1 MATRLKLAI
10 VLSGGGARAAYQA
23 GVLKAI
29 AEWLPAGTPLPFTV
43 VTGTSAGAI
52 NAAAIAAGAQDFGRA
67 ATHLRDLWS
76 HVYARNIY
84 RTDAMHLAGSG
95 LRWLISFIPAWR
107 HRRPAS
113 LLDNAPLGRFL
124 KRAVPFAD
132 VQTALDSGAL
142 DALAITAMS
151 YRSGMSVTFCQ
162 AREEIVLWQRAQR
175 VGVRATLGISHLLAS
190 SAIPFVF
197 PPASIDGEYFGDGSV
212 RQVAPTSPALHLG
225 ADRIL
230 AVGVGRTSVRP
241 DAAASVAPP
250 SMAQIGGQVLAS
262 IFTDALGTDLEK
274 VRLVNTAVRQIP
286 QDRLDREVVVPVPLR
301 DVALCTVTPSVAL
314 EDIALDYVDEL
325 PRTIRT
331 LLRGVGGTH
340 PGGAGLLS
348 YLLFAPGFCK
358 TLIALGHAD
367 ANTKRA
373 EIDALMAPIPD
384 QALATS
390 TRQS

>member
-1 MATRLKLAI
+1 MATPPKLAI

-23 GVLKAI
+23 GVLSAI
-29 AEWLPAGTPLPFTV
+29 AAWLPAGRRLPFGI

-52 NAAAIAAGAQDFGRA
+52 NAVAIAAGAPDFSGA
-67 ATHLRDLWS
+67 ATRLRALWTNL
-76 HVYARNIY
+76 YARDIY
-84 RTDAMHLAGSG
+84 RVDSMSLARSG
-95 LRWLISFIPAWR
+95 ARWLVSFVPAWR

-113 LLDNAPLGRFL
+113 LLDNAPLVSFL
-124 KRAVPFAD
+124 ERMVPFAN
-132 VQTALDSGAL
+132 VQSALDSGML
-142 DALAITAMS
+142 DALAVTATS

-162 AREEIVLWQRAQR
+162 ARAEIVLWQRSQR
-175 VGVRATLGISHLLAS
+175 LGVRAVLGVQHLLAS

-197 PPASIDGEYFGDGSV
+197 PPTAIDGEYFGDGTV

-230 AVGVGRTSVRP
+230 VVGVGRTSVRP
-241 DAAASVAPP
+241 DAPINSAPP

-262 IFTDALGTDLEK
+262 VFTDALGTDLEK

-286 QDRLDREVVVPVPLR
+286 QDRLAASPVPLR
-301 DVALCTVTPSVAL
+301 DVGLCAITPSIPL

-325 PRTIRT
+325 PRTIR
-331 LLRGVGGTH
+331 LLLHGVGGTH

-348 YLLFAPGFCK
+348 YLLFAPGFCNA
-358 TLIALGHAD
+358 LISLGIAD

-373 EIDALMAPIPD
+373 EIEALLAPD
-384 QALATS
+384 
-390 TRQS
+390 

>member
-1 MATRLKLAI
+1 MATRPKLAI

-23 GVLKAI
+23 GVLQAI
-29 AEWLPAGTPLPFTV
+29 AEWQPEGSSLPFTV

-52 NAAAIAAGAQDFGRA
+52 NAAALAAGAQDFRG
-67 ATHLRDLWS
+67 ATTRLRGLWS
-76 HVYARNIY
+76 KLYAKNIY

-95 LRWLISFIPAWR
+95 ARWLISFIPAWR

-113 LLDNAPLGRFL
+113 LLDNAPLARFL
-124 KRAVPFAD
+124 KRAVPWAG
-132 VQTALDSGAL
+132 VQAALDSGTL

-162 AREEIVLWQRAQR
+162 ARTEIELWQRSQR
-175 VGVRATLGISHLLAS
+175 IGVRATLGVQHLLAS

-197 PPASIDGEYFGDGSV
+197 PPAAIDGEFFGDGSV

-230 AVGVGRTSVRP
+230 VIGVGRSSVRP
-241 DAAASVAPP
+241 DATVSAAPP

-286 QDRLDREVVVPVPLR
+286 LDRLSSSPVPLR
-301 DVALCTVTPSVAL
+301 DVELCTVTPSIVL
-314 EDIALDYVDEL
+314 EDIALNHVDEL
-325 PRTIRT
+325 PRTIRS

-348 YLLFAPGFCK
+348 YLLFAPGFCNA
-358 TLIALGHAD
+358 LISLGRAD
-367 ANTKRA
+367 ATAKRA
-373 EIDALMAPIPD
+373 EIEALLAPR
-384 QALATS
+384 A
-390 TRQS
+390 

>member
-29 AEWLPAGTPLPFTV
+29 AEWQPLGAPLPFPV

-52 NAAAIAAGAQDFGRA
+52 NAAAIAAGAPDFGA
-67 ATHLRDLWS
+67 ATTRLCGLWS
-76 HVYARNIY
+76 NLYARDIY
-84 RTDAMHLAGSG
+84 RTDAMSLAGSG
-95 LRWLISFIPAWR
+95 ARWLVSFIPAWR

-113 LLDNAPLGRFL
+113 LLDNAPLASFL
-124 KRAVPFAD
+124 EGAVPFAN
-132 VQTALDSGAL
+132 VQASLDSGAL

-151 YRSGMSVTFCQ
+151 YRTGMSVTFCQ
-162 AREEIVLWQRAQR
+162 AHHEIELWQRAQR
-175 VGVRATLGISHLLAS
+175 IGVRATLGVSHLLAS

-197 PPASIDGEYFGDGSV
+197 PPAPIDGEYFGDGTV

-230 AVGVGRTSVRP
+230 VVGAGRSSVRP
-241 DAAASVAPP
+241 DAAVSAAPP

-286 QDRLDREVVVPVPLR
+286 LDRLAASPVPLR

-325 PRTIRT
+325 PGTIRA

-348 YLLFAPGFCK
+348 YLLFAPGYCNA
-358 TLIALGHAD
+358 LIALGRAD
-367 ANTKRA
+367 AKTKRG
-373 EIDALMAPIPD
+373 EIDALLAPLPD
-384 QALATS
+384 QVLATS

>member
-1 MATRLKLAI
+1 MATPLKLAI

-23 GVLKAI
+23 GVLHAI
-29 AEWLPAGTPLPFTV
+29 AQWQPAGAPLPFTV

-67 ATHLRDLWS
+67 TARLCDLWS
-76 HVYARNIY
+76 NLHAWDIY
-84 RTDAMHLAGSG
+84 RTDAMHLMGSG
-95 LRWLISFIPAWR
+95 ARWLVSFIPTWR

-113 LLDNAPLGRFL
+113 LLDNAPLATFL
-124 KRAVPFAD
+124 EKAVPWGS
-132 VQTALDSGAL
+132 VQASLDSGAL
-142 DALAITAMS
+142 EALAITAMS

-162 AREEIVLWQRAQR
+162 ARAEIELWQRSQR
-175 VGVRATLGISHLLAS
+175 VGVRATLGVAHLLAS

-197 PPASIDGEYFGDGSV
+197 PPAAIDGEYFGDGSV

-230 AVGVGRTSVRP
+230 VVGVGRSSVRP
-241 DAAASVAPP
+241 DATVSSAPP

-286 QDRLDREVVVPVPLR
+286 LDRLGLSPVPLR
-301 DVALCTVTPSVAL
+301 DVALCTVSPSIVL
-314 EDIALDYVDEL
+314 EDIALDYLDEL
-325 PRTIRT
+325 PRTIRA

-348 YLLFAPGFCK
+348 YLLFAPGFCNA
-358 TLIALGHAD
+358 LIQLGRAD
-367 ANTKRA
+367 AMGKRA
-373 EIDALMAPIPD
+373 EIEALMAP
-384 QALATS
+384 AC
-390 TRQS
+390 

>member
-23 GVLKAI
+23 GVLRGI
-29 AEWLPAGTPLPFTV
+29 AEWLPAGAPSPFTV

-52 NAAAIAAGAQDFGRA
+52 NAAAIGAGAGDFGE
-67 ATHLRDLWS
+67 ATARLCNLWS
-76 HVYARNIY
+76 NLRARNVY
-84 RTDAMHLAGSG
+84 RTDAPSLAGSG
-95 LRWLISFIPAWR
+95 FRWLISFIPAWR

-113 LLDNAPLGRFL
+113 LLDSAPLGRFL
-124 KRAVPFAD
+124 KRIAPFD
-132 VQTALDSGAL
+132 GVQAALDSGAL

-162 AREEIVLWQRAQR
+162 ARAEIELWQRSQR
-175 VGVRATLGISHLLAS
+175 VGVHATLDVRHLLAS

-197 PPASIDGEYFGDGSV
+197 PPAAIDGEFFGDGTV

-230 AVGVGRTSVRP
+230 VVGAARSSVRP
-241 DAAASVAPP
+241 DAPATGSPP

-262 IFTDALGTDLEK
+262 IFTDSLGTDLERI
-274 VRLVNTAVRQIP
+274 RLVNTAVRQIP
-286 QDRLDREVVVPVPLR
+286 AERLAASPVPLR
-301 DVALCTVTPSVAL
+301 DVELCTVTPSVVL
-314 EDIALDYVDEL
+314 EDIALDYVNEL
-325 PRTIRT
+325 PWTIRS

-358 TLIALGHAD
+358 ALIALGRTD
-367 ANTKRA
+367 ANAKRA
-373 EIDALMAPIPD
+373 EIEKLIAPAD
-384 QALATS
+384 
-390 TRQS
+390 

>member
-1 MATRLKLAI
+1 MATGLKLAI

-23 GVLKAI
+23 GVLHAI
-29 AEWLPAGTPLPFTV
+29 AEWRPAGTPIPFTV

-52 NAAAIAAGAQDFGRA
+52 NAAAIAAGAQDFGSA
-67 ATHLRDLWS
+67 AIHLRNLWS
-76 HVYARNIY
+76 KLHARDIY
-84 RTDAMHLAGSG
+84 RTDAMSLARSG
-95 LRWLISFIPAWR
+95 ARWLVSFIPAWR

-113 LLDNAPLGRFL
+113 LLDSAPLGRFL
-124 KRAVPFAD
+124 KRVVRWED
-132 VQTALDSGAL
+132 VQTSLDSGAL

-162 AREEIVLWQRAQR
+162 ARTEVELWQRSQR
-175 VGVRATLGISHLLAS
+175 IGVRAVLGVPHLLAS

-197 PPASIDGEYFGDGSV
+197 PPAAIDGEYFGDGTV

-230 AVGVGRTSVRP
+230 VVGAGRSSVRP
-241 DAAASVAPP
+241 DAPASAMQP

-286 QDRLDREVVVPVPLR
+286 LDKLAASPVPLR
-301 DVALCTVTPSVAL
+301 DVALSTITPSIAL
-314 EDIALDYVDEL
+314 EDIALDHVDEL

-358 TLIALGHAD
+358 ALIALGHVD

-373 EIDALMAPIPD
+373 EIEALLAPR
-384 QALATS
+384 A
-390 TRQS
+390 